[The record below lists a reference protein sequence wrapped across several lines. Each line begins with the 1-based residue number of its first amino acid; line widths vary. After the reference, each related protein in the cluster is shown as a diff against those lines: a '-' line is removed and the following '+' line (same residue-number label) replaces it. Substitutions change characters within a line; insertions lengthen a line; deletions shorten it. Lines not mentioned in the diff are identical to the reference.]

1 MNERVSG
8 ISEDGCLMT
17 YSDFRK
23 PTWLASYE
31 IGAVIEHTM
40 EDIGHRP
47 IAMVPRMKTK
57 WKDVMHNETRRHYS

>member
-1 MNERVSG
+1 MNERVSD
-8 ISEDGCLMT
+8 ISEDGCLT
-17 YSDFRK
+17 YSEFRK

-31 IGAVIEHTM
+31 IGAVIEHTR
-40 EDIGHRP
+40 ETGHRP